1 MTGPKISLDIPKTGN
16 PFYAILERSAS
27 PHSPTSSESSAATDA
42 DRTVPT
48 VANEYI
54 WTPPAPDPKYWEHVA
69 KAQKIRSGVTEL
81 KRSLGQRASGDE
93 VQRLSKELR
102 ARERKLMR
110 YIDHHVL
117 DFDDVLQ
124 PSMIADNASDKR
136 KPSGHIEQGIADNAS
151 DRRKPNGHIELGTV
165 SPPISPDLGPN
176 RPLPP
181 LPTATQ
187 PQKPPV
193 PQKHTQRTAALDSH
207 GFITSYKKNAQLAR
221 TESQVAKP
229 KSRLLWTGIFGAK
242 NIKPVENRRRSG
254 SAEEAQLIRGSRL
267 TSMASVPTL
276 APVRGRSD
284 TGQSV
289 FVL

>member
-27 PHSPTSSESSAATDA
+27 PHSPTSSESSAATDV
-42 DRTVPT
+42 DRAVPT
-48 VANEYI
+48 AANEYI

-69 KAQKIRSGVTEL
+69 KAQKIRSTVTEL
-81 KRSLGQRASGDE
+81 KQSLRRRTGDE
-93 VQRLSKELR
+93 CQRLSKELR

-124 PSMIADNASDKR
+124 PSMITTGKA
-136 KPSGHIEQGIADNAS
+136 
-151 DRRKPNGHIELGTV
+151 NGNIELGTV
-165 SPPISPDLGPN
+165 SPPTSPDLAPD

-181 LPTATQ
+181 LPCANIQ
-187 PQKPPV
+187 PQKPPPV
-193 PQKHTQRTAALDSH
+193 PQKTMPRTAALDSH
-207 GFITSYKKNAQLAR
+207 GYITSYKKNAQLAHSS
-221 TESQVAKP
+221 ESQAVKP

-242 NIKPVENRRRSG
+242 NIKPVERRRRSG
-254 SAEEAQLIRGSRL
+254 SAEEAQIQKSRL
-267 TSMASVPTL
+267 TSMSSVPSL
-276 APVRGRSD
+276 APARGRSD